1 MILKPEQVGMG
12 TGVPSHRGVK
22 SSFLSLREVKRRSN
36 LCMRPDCFT
45 TFAMT
50 GNQTFAMAGKMTFAM
65 NDGNEVSP

>member
-1 MILKPEQVGMG
+1 MILKSEQIGMG

-50 GNQTFAMAGKMTFAM
+50 GNQTFAMTGNQTGAM
-65 NDGNEVSP
+65 NGGNEVLP

>member
-50 GNQTFAMAGKMTFAM
+50 VNQTDAMAGKMTDTITGEE
-65 NDGNEVSP
+65 NS

>member
-22 SSFLSLREVKRRSN
+22 RSFLSLREVKRRSN

-65 NDGNEVSP
+65 NGGNEVSP